1 MKQPRNNIDCWGCIC
16 KGQLLTF
23 ILEISPFYFS
33 LLRNS
38 LWYSLRI
45 ERIAV
50 PMRR

>member
-1 MKQPRNNIDCWGCIC
+1 MKQPRNNNDCGAGVC
-16 KGQLLTF
+16 KGQLLPF